1 MNETA
6 TKVKPSPQ
14 GEAIQSPALDDFRWN
29 GWSALE
35 TQWRVERLLGRY
47 VECIDDDALERWPE
61 FFAADS
67 CRYEIITRENAERG
81 MPLALMFC
89 TSRGMLADRIVSL
102 REANIYPQRW
112 YRHVLSNV
120 VIQAVEENSLRV
132 HSNYV
137 VFQTRRNGQT
147 DIFSAGKYVD
157 RLVITDGALAFAEKR
172 VIADTHRVDTL
183 LVAPI

>member
-1 MNETA
+1 MNEIANTS
-6 TKVKPSPQ
+6 KPLPQ
-14 GEAIQSPALDDFRWN
+14 AQEIQPPQPDDFRWN

-61 FFAADS
+61 FFAADP

-120 VIQAVEENSLRV
+120 VIKAVDAHSLRV

-157 RLVITDGALAFAEKR
+157 RIVMTDGTLTFSEKR